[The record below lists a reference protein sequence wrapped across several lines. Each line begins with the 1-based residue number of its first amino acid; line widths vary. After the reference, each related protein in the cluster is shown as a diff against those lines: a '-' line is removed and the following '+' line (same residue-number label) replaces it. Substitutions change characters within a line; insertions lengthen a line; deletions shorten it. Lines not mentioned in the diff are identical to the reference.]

1 LNTKTIDKV
10 ILLVEDNPD
19 DQELALLAFKE
30 AKITSKIITCSDG
43 EEALDYLFAT
53 GMYADRDARIMPEVM
68 LLDLKL
74 PKVDGFEVLKRV
86 REDPRTKLL
95 PVVVLTTSSEQKD
108 LVESYQLGTNSY
120 IRKPVD
126 FSKFIEFAQQFGSYW
141 LGLNESPIRRGVRRE
156 N

>member
-1 LNTKTIDKV
+1 
-10 ILLVEDNPD
+10 LLVEDNPD

-30 AKITSKIITCSDG
+30 AHIPNKIVACSDG

-53 GMYADRDARIMPEVM
+53 GSYSNRDARILPEVM

-95 PVVVLTTSSEQKD
+95 PIVVLTTSSEQKD

-126 FSKFIEFAQQFGSYW
+126 FGKFIEFAQQFGLYW
-141 LGLNESPIRRGVRRE
+141 LTLNESPVRRGVRRE

>member
-1 LNTKTIDKV
+1 MNTKTIDKV

-30 AKITSKIITCSDG
+30 ANITSKIITCSDG

-53 GMYADRDARIMPEVM
+53 GMYADRDVRIMPEVM

>member
-1 LNTKTIDKV
+1 LNIKTIDKV

-30 AKITSKIITCSDG
+30 ANITSKIITCSDG

-141 LGLNESPIRRGVRRE
+141 LELNESPIRRGVRRE

>member
-1 LNTKTIDKV
+1 MVKRLW
-10 ILLVEDNPD
+10 
-19 DQELALLAFKE
+19 
-30 AKITSKIITCSDG
+30 II
-43 EEALDYLFAT
+43 LFAT
-53 GMYADRDARIMPEVM
+53 GKLYVIGDARIMPEVM

-108 LVESYQLGTNSY
+108 LVVSYQLGTNSY

-126 FSKFIEFAQQFGSYW
+126 FSKFIEFATAVWIVLAGI
-141 LGLNESPIRRGVRRE
+141 E
-156 N
+156 

>member
-30 AKITSKIITCSDG
+30 ANITSKIITCSDG

-126 FSKFIEFAQQFGSYW
+126 FSKFIEFAQLFGSYW

>member
-30 AKITSKIITCSDG
+30 ANITSKIITCSDG

-53 GMYADRDARIMPEVM
+53 GMYADRDVRIMPEVM

-108 LVESYQLGTNSY
+108 LIESYQLGTNSY

>member
-1 LNTKTIDKV
+1 LNKTTDKV

-30 AKITSKIITCSDG
+30 ANITSKIIACSDG
-43 EEALDYLFAT
+43 EEALDYLFGT
-53 GMYADRDARIMPEVM
+53 GAYADRDTRIMPEVM

-108 LVESYQLGTNSY
+108 LIESYQLGTNSY
-120 IRKPVD
+120 IRKPVN
-126 FSKFIEFAQQFGSYW
+126 FGKFIELAQQFGLYW
-141 LGLNESPIRRGVRRE
+141 LGLNESPIRTGVRRE

>member
-1 LNTKTIDKV
+1 
-10 ILLVEDNPD
+10 
-19 DQELALLAFKE
+19 
-30 AKITSKIITCSDG
+30 
-43 EEALDYLFAT
+43 
-53 GMYADRDARIMPEVM
+53 MYADRDARIMPEVM

>member
-1 LNTKTIDKV
+1 M
-10 ILLVEDNPD
+10 EDNPD

-30 AKITSKIITCSDG
+30 ANITSKIITCSDG

-53 GMYADRDARIMPEVM
+53 GMYADRDVRIMPEVM

-108 LVESYQLGTNSY
+108 IVESYQLGTNSY

>member
-1 LNTKTIDKV
+1 M
-10 ILLVEDNPD
+10 EDNPD

-30 AKITSKIITCSDG
+30 ANITSKIITCSDG

-108 LVESYQLGTNSY
+108 LIESYQLGTNSY

-141 LGLNESPIRRGVRRE
+141 LELNESPIRRGVRRE